1 MRLRWIGTMALMLIL
16 TALLLATFAP
26 KLLPAAFGTDGADAE
41 LNSGM
46 PPSGD
51 GAGDRP
57 FDLVL
62 LDKLSMQHTGAVR
75 VALLLST
82 SPRPELRD
90 LAQRII
96 ASRLSEID
104 QLWQWRL
111 AWYEGAGVEQNQ
123 IAAMAQLL
131 GDDQPPRDF
140 LTQAMGTE
148 TDVDRLLLMMLIP
161 QHEMTIALARQ
172 ALRQAQHT
180 EIKTLAQAIL
190 TSHSVEIEEMRGYL
204 AAAPA
209 EALASS
215 TVATP
220 AVTTTPDPSPTL
232 PEPIVTQS
240 STPPPPTATP
250 PAAPM
255 VTSTS
260 QPPDATVVQIVEP
273 APEEAQPA
281 QFSPNVL
288 QVKAGTTVT
297 WINTG
302 VTPHT
307 VTAEDGTLFDSA
319 RLEPGWQFTFTP
331 AVGTVDYLCTLHPW
345 MQGSLVVQP

>member
-1 MRLRWIGTMALMLIL
+1 MALALIL
-16 TALLLATFAP
+16 TALVLATLAP
-26 KLLPAAFGTDGADAE
+26 KLLPAAYGTGGADAQ
-41 LNSGM
+41 LSSGM
-46 PPSGD
+46 LQPGG
-51 GAGDRP
+51 GAGDQP
-57 FDLVL
+57 FDLVF
-62 LDKLSMQHTGAVR
+62 LDKLSMQHTGTVR
-75 VALLLST
+75 IALLLST
-82 SPRPELRD
+82 SLRPELRD
-90 LAQRII
+90 LAHRII
-96 ASRLSEID
+96 TSRLPEID

-111 AWYEGAGVEQNQ
+111 AWYEGAGVEQTQ

-131 GDDQPPRDF
+131 GDDQPPRDS
-140 LTQAMGTE
+140 LTQAMGTQA
-148 TDVDRLLLMMLIP
+148 DVDRLLLMMLIP
-161 QHEMTIALARQ
+161 QHETTIALAGQ

-190 TSHSVEIEEMRGYL
+190 TSHSAEIEEMRGYL
-204 AAAPA
+204 ADAPA
-209 EALASS
+209 EALAPS

-232 PEPIVTQS
+232 SEPMVTPT

-250 PAAPM
+250 PAPPT

-260 QPPDATVVQIVEP
+260 KPPDATVVQIVEP
-273 APEEAQPA
+273 PPEEALPA

-302 VTPHT
+302 ATPHT
-307 VTAEDGTLFDSA
+307 VTAEDGTLFDSG

-331 AVGTVDYLCTLHPW
+331 AAGTIDYLCTLHPW
-345 MQGSLVVQP
+345 MKGTLVVQP